1 MCSSIFF
8 ENGRLCFPFLFTDCF
23 NGVVPMLLG
32 TTCLDTFI
40 LDEEIEGT

>member
-8 ENGRLCFPFLFTDCF
+8 ENGRLYFPFLFTDCF

-32 TTCLDTFI
+32 TTCLDTLI